1 MAVFLYIFPGTIYF
15 HYFISGHTV
24 NIFNNLLSPS
34 ILGCYATWFPIS
46 LFQIFNLCCVCTNI
60 KKITDVLMLVVVAW
74 NKSFLDHYT
83 HNSKVFTSVW
93 VFQFHFRIVTRCVS
107 VTLIGQLL
115 AMLSSEGC
123 LRTTE
128 KLLAFLLRKTG
139 TRNTSLVIISLTVF
153 FYTEFPSTP
162 RETLLNWSTPSISNY

>member
-153 FYTEFPSTP
+153 FTQNSHQHQEKPY
-162 RETLLNWSTPSISNY
+162 